1 MHHAPPLPSVPFVRE
16 LQYSSP
22 ATVDEALELLAES
35 NQDPR
40 VLAGGTDLLIQLRA
54 GARHARHLVD
64 VKRIPEMNVLHAD
77 ARAGLRIGG
86 AVPCA
91 LLVEH
96 PAAGDLY
103 PGLVEAAALIGSTQ
117 IQNRATVAGN
127 LCNGSPAADTTPSLL
142 ALDASCTI
150 AGPSGRRELAAAEL
164 VTAPGRTVLAANEL
178 LVEIRVP
185 PPARGTADA
194 YQRLIPRTEMDI
206 AVVGVAV
213 RLTLDAS
220 GTCRSARIA
229 LGAVGP
235 RAFVAEDASAS
246 LVGTKIDDAAIAK
259 AGELAAAAAQPISD
273 KRGTAEYRR
282 EVTGVLTRR
291 VVADAAQRARKNV

>member
-1 MHHAPPLPSVPFVRE
+1 MRE

-22 ATVDEALELLAES
+22 SSVDEALELLAEP

-40 VLAGGTDLLIQLRA
+40 ILAGGTDLLIQLRA
-54 GARHARHLVD
+54 GARHTRHLVD

-77 ARAGLRIGG
+77 ARNGLRIGG
-86 AVPCA
+86 AVPCT

-117 IQNRATVAGN
+117 IQNRATIAGN
-127 LCNGSPAADTTPSLL
+127 LCNGSPAADTTPALL
-142 ALDASCTI
+142 ALDAVCTI
-150 AGPSGRRELAAAEL
+150 AGPAGRRDLPAAEI
-164 VTAPGRTVLAANEL
+164 VTAPGRTVLGANEL

-185 PPARGTADA
+185 PPERGSADA

-206 AVVGVAV
+206 AIVGVGAN
-213 RLTLDAS
+213 LTVDES
-220 GTCRSARIA
+220 GTCTRARIA

-235 RAFVAEDASAS
+235 RAFLSEDAASA
-246 LVGTKIDDAAIAK
+246 LVGSTLDDAAITHV
-259 AGELAAAAAQPISD
+259 GDLAAQAAQPISD

-282 EVTGVLTRR
+282 EVTGVLARR
-291 VVADAAQRARKNV
+291 VVADAAARARKNL

>member
-1 MHHAPPLPSVPFVRE
+1 MRE

-22 ATVDEALELLAES
+22 TSVDEAIELLAET

-40 VLAGGTDLLIQLRA
+40 ILAGGTDLLIQLRA
-54 GARHARHLVD
+54 GARHSRHLVD

-77 ARAGLRIGG
+77 ARTGLRLGG

-91 LLVEH
+91 LLSEH

-117 IQNRATVAGN
+117 IQSRATVAGN
-127 LCNGSPAADTTPSLL
+127 LCNGSPAADTTPALL
-142 ALDASCTI
+142 ALDATCTV
-150 AGPSGRRELAAAEL
+150 AGPSGRRELPASEI
-164 VTAPGRTVLAANEL
+164 VTAPGRTVLAPGEL
-178 LVEIRVP
+178 VVEIRVP
-185 PPARGTADA
+185 PPARGSADA

-206 AVVGVAV
+206 AIVGVG
-213 RLTLDAS
+213 AS
-220 GTCRSARIA
+220 VTIDESGSCTAARIA

-235 RAFVAEDASAS
+235 RAFVATDASAS
-246 LVGTKIDDAAIAK
+246 LVGGPIDDASIGR
-259 AGELAAAAAQPISD
+259 AGELASQAAQPISD

-282 EVTGVLTRR
+282 EITGVLTRR
-291 VVADAAQRARKNV
+291 VVAQAAERARENL